1 MLRGCAVRCGRAL
14 VGACSALLGMGR
26 GEITC
31 ARKLSP
37 NVIAYVCTHVDR
49 SGRRNSGRYMAP
61 AQPGLRFAASYR
73 GRECVVRAP
82 GPRGTA
88 PAGPPRAER
97 EDDEDRDPRSDDEIF
112 VVPRK
117 IRYALRAR
125 RRNVARRAF
134 RSLLYLI
141 IPVRRA
147 VHCVHALL
155 IDIVRREIRSVH
167 VHGRAV
173 DSNDDVTTARENET
187 RSTRAGESREASLRA
202 DPGRSL

>member
-1 MLRGCAVRCGRAL
+1 MRGRGCAVRCGRAL

-82 GPRGTA
+82 GPRAAPA

-147 VHCVHALL
+147 FIAFMRCLS
-155 IDIVRREIRSVH
+155 ISFDVRSDPCTCTVE
-167 VHGRAV
+167 
-173 DSNDDVTTARENET
+173 
-187 RSTRAGESREASLRA
+187 RST
-202 DPGRSL
+202 PTTT

>member
-1 MLRGCAVRCGRAL
+1 MRSVVRGRGCAVRCGRAL

-31 ARKLSP
+31 ARKWSP

-125 RRNVARRAF
+125 VDDGTWRVALSVRYYILLF
-134 RSLLYLI
+134 R
-141 IPVRRA
+141 
-147 VHCVHALL
+147 CV
-155 IDIVRREIRSVH
+155 
-167 VHGRAV
+167 
-173 DSNDDVTTARENET
+173 
-187 RSTRAGESREASLRA
+187 
-202 DPGRSL
+202 GRSLRSCVAYRYRST

>member
-1 MLRGCAVRCGRAL
+1 MRSVVRGRGCYEGVPCDAGGLSSGRARL
-14 VGACSALLGMGR
+14 CWAWGGARSRVLASCHR
-26 GEITC
+26 T
-31 ARKLSP
+31 LS
-37 NVIAYVCTHVDR
+37 IAYVCTHVDR

-134 RSLLYLI
+134 LSLLYLI

-147 VHCVHALL
+147 FIAFMRCLS
-155 IDIVRREIRSVH
+155 ISFDVRSDPCTCTVE
-167 VHGRAV
+167 
-173 DSNDDVTTARENET
+173 
-187 RSTRAGESREASLRA
+187 RST
-202 DPGRSL
+202 PTTT

>member
-97 EDDEDRDPRSDDEIF
+97 EDDEDPDPRSDDEIF
-112 VVPRK
+112 ALFRGRFVT
-117 IRYALRAR
+117 RYVHDDGTWR
-125 RRNVARRAF
+125 VAPSVRYYILLF
-134 RSLLYLI
+134 R
-141 IPVRRA
+141 
-147 VHCVHALL
+147 CV
-155 IDIVRREIRSVH
+155 
-167 VHGRAV
+167 
-173 DSNDDVTTARENET
+173 
-187 RSTRAGESREASLRA
+187 
-202 DPGRSL
+202 GRSLRSCVAYRYRST

>member
-1 MLRGCAVRCGRAL
+1 MRCGRAL

-37 NVIAYVCTHVDR
+37 NVIAYVCYARGSERTSEFRPVWHPR
-49 SGRRNSGRYMAP
+49 NPASGSRRRTAGGS
-61 AQPGLRFAASYR
+61 ASYAR
-73 GRECVVRAP
+73 RHAARRP
-82 GPRGTA
+82 
-88 PAGPPRAER
+88 ER
-97 EDDEDRDPRSDDEIF
+97 EDDPTDPDADPRSDDEIF

-147 VHCVHALL
+147 FIAFAY
-155 IDIVRREIRSVH
+155 RSREIRDPCTCTV
-167 VHGRAV
+167 
-173 DSNDDVTTARENET
+173 E
-187 RSTRAGESREASLRA
+187 RST
-202 DPGRSL
+202 PTTT